1 MFGTGG
7 PSLSQK
13 SHNKIEQI
21 VQLTQQNFPQ
31 LEVKKEKG
39 DVYFSQ
45 EGRVLNRFDFYA
57 SMFGAIESIAIYGTG
72 LNDML
77 RTINQTKVVLG
88 LKVAEVEI
96 DTEGMENY
104 LNVKL
109 VVDSSL
115 EDEGAADSYFDNL
128 M

>member
-1 MFGTGG
+1 MFFGTGG
-7 PSLSQK
+7 PRLSQK

-21 VQLTQQNFPQ
+21 VQITQQNFPQ
-31 LEVKKEKG
+31 IEVRKEKG

-45 EGRVLNRFDFYA
+45 NGRILNRFDFYA

-72 LNDML
+72 LHDML
-77 RTINQTKVVLG
+77 RTINQNKIILG
-88 LKVAEVEI
+88 LKVEEAEI
-96 DTEGMENY
+96 DSGGMEDY

-115 EDEGAADSYFDNL
+115 EDEGAADSYFDQF
-128 M
+128 

>member
-1 MFGTGG
+1 MFFGTGG
-7 PSLSQK
+7 PRLSQK

-31 LEVKKEKG
+31 LEVRKENG

-45 EGRVLNRFDFYA
+45 NGRVLNRFDFYA
-57 SMFGAIESIAIYGTG
+57 SMSGSIESIAIYGTG

-77 RTINQTKVVLG
+77 NTIKQTKIVLG
-88 LKVAEVEI
+88 LRVEDAEI
-96 DTEGMENY
+96 DNEGIEDY

-109 VVDSSL
+109 VLDRSL
-115 EDEGAADSYFDNL
+115 ED
-128 M
+128 